1 MTKKL
6 ILLFLFVGSLLGG
19 YIPLLWGGS
28 AFSGWSILF
37 STLGGFLG
45 IYIGYKIGSQLE

>member
-6 ILLFLFVGSLLGG
+6 ILLFLFIGSLVGG
-19 YIPLLWGGS
+19 YVPLLWGGS
-28 AFSGWSILF
+28 AFSGSAVLF